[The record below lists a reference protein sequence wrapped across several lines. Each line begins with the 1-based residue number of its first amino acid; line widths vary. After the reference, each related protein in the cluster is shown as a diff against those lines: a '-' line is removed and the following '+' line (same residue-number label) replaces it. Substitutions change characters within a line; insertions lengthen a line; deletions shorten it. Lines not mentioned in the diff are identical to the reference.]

1 VIPITAVASGDRW
14 NQDMY
19 EIQFH
24 PADIRKQVRYYF
36 LSRIGFRWLI
46 AAMVAVAVVLT
57 AGTILAPLGIQ
68 SLLLSGQLHTLSQKH
83 SLEHEVLAER
93 MKGLERLEREVASAR
108 ALQRQMSLILG
119 APQSSE
125 GLGGYPEPETLALEV
140 PEAQLAVRRGL
151 KLDSDTRALLT
162 LADELASFAQSNEDL
177 AQAVPSI
184 CPLPIGTF
192 VLTSP
197 FGNRTSPF
205 TNTIDFHSGL
215 DLAAREGTPVL
226 SSGGGRVV
234 FAGRYP
240 LRRNVRWWRY
250 GNVVV
255 VAHGER
261 YLTIYAH
268 LQEISVRRGANLRR
282 GEELGTVGNT
292 GWSTSPH
299 LHYEV
304 RVRSE
309 ENNEP
314 VPVDPRIYI
323 LNYQWTGHEELLVQG
338 RYAPAPAFDPLPSR
352 MQGR

>member
-1 VIPITAVASGDRW
+1 
-14 NQDMY
+14 MY
-19 EIQFH
+19 EIQYH

-36 LSRIGFRWLI
+36 LSRKGFRLLVAG
-46 AAMVAVAVVLT
+46 AALVALVLAAGAV
-57 AGTILAPLGIQ
+57 LAPLGIR
-68 SLLLSGQLHTLSQKH
+68 SLLMTGRLHALSQH
-83 SLEHEVLAER
+83 NGLHREVLAER
-93 MKGLERLEREVASAR
+93 TRVLDRLEREVASAR

-119 APQSSE
+119 SPQDSE
-125 GLGGYPEPETLALEV
+125 GLGGYPEQPERNLQV
-140 PEAQLAVRRGL
+140 EAARVASERAL

-162 LADELASFAQSNEDL
+162 LADELASFARSNEDL
-177 AQAVPSI
+177 AEAVPSI
-184 CPLPIGTF
+184 CPLPVGTF

-205 TNTIDFHSGL
+205 TNTVDFHSGL

-226 SSGGGRVV
+226 ASGGGRVV

-255 VAHGER
+255 VAHGTR

-268 LQEISVRRGANLRR
+268 LNEITVRRGATLRR
-282 GEELGTVGNT
+282 GEEVGTVGNT

-304 RVRSE
+304 RFRKE
-309 ENNEP
+309 IDDEP
-314 VPVDPRIYI
+314 TPIDPRIYI
-323 LNYQWTGHEELLVQG
+323 LNYQWTGHEELLIQG
-338 RYAPAPAFDPLPSR
+338 RSAPIPAFDPLPSR
-352 MQGR
+352 MRGN

>member
-1 VIPITAVASGDRW
+1 
-14 NQDMY
+14 M
-19 EIQFH
+19 
-24 PADIRKQVRYYF
+24 
-36 LSRIGFRWLI
+36 
-46 AAMVAVAVVLT
+46 M
-57 AGTILAPLGIQ
+57 
-68 SLLLSGQLHTLSQKH
+68 TLN
-83 SLEHEVLAER
+83 
-93 MKGLERLEREVASAR
+93 RLEREVASAR

-119 APQSSE
+119 TPQGSD
-125 GLGGYPEPETLALEV
+125 GPGGYPEPPPGDLQV

-151 KLDSDTRALLT
+151 KLDSDTKALLT
-162 LADELASFAQSNEDL
+162 LADELASFARSNEDL
-177 AQAVPSI
+177 SQAVPSI
-184 CPLPIGTF
+184 CPLPVGSF

-215 DLAAREGTPVL
+215 DLAAREGTPIL
-226 SSGGGRVV
+226 AAGGGRVV

-255 VAHGER
+255 IAHGER

-268 LQEISVRRGANLRR
+268 LQEISVRRGANVRR
-282 GEELGTVGNT
+282 GEEIGTCGNT

-309 ENNEP
+309 EGDEP

-323 LNYQWTGHEELLVQG
+323 LNYQWTGHEELLV
-338 RYAPAPAFDPLPSR
+338 RARNAPAPAFDPLPSR
-352 MQGR
+352 MRGR

>member
-1 VIPITAVASGDRW
+1 
-14 NQDMY
+14 MY

-24 PADIRKQVRYYF
+24 PANIRKQVRYHF
-36 LSRIGFRWLI
+36 LSRKGFRWLV
-46 AAMVAVAVVLT
+46 AACAVLVLVLV
-57 AGTILAPLGIQ
+57 AGTFLAPFGVR
-68 SLLLSGQLHTLSQKH
+68 SLFLTGQLHSLSQQH
-83 SLEHEVLAER
+83 HLQHEILTQRR
-93 MKGLERLEREVASAR
+93 MALDRLEREVASAR

-119 APQSSE
+119 SPKGSE
-125 GLGGYPEPETLALEV
+125 GLGGYPEPETLDLEV
-140 PEAQLAVRRGL
+140 PEASLAVRRGL
-151 KLDSDTRALLT
+151 KLESDTKALLT

-177 AQAVPSI
+177 AQTVPSI
-184 CPLPIGTF
+184 CPLPVGTF

-205 TNTIDFHSGL
+205 TNTVDFHSGI

-226 SSGGGRVV
+226 CSGGGRVV

-255 VAHGER
+255 VAHREG

-268 LQEISVRRGANLRR
+268 LQEITVRRGADLRR

-304 RVRSE
+304 RVERESTG
-309 ENNEP
+309 EP
-314 VPVDPRIYI
+314 APVDPRIFI
-323 LNYQWTGHEELLVQG
+323 LNYQWTGHEALLVRG
-338 RYAPAPAFDPLPSR
+338 RTAPALSFDPLPSLVKVR
-352 MQGR
+352 

>member
-1 VIPITAVASGDRW
+1 
-14 NQDMY
+14 MY

-36 LSRIGFRWLI
+36 LGRKGFRRVI
-46 AAMVAVAVVLT
+46 ALGVVAVLVLA
-57 AGTILAPLGIQ
+57 AGLVLAPLGIQ
-68 SLLLSGQLHTLSQKH
+68 SLLLAGRLHALGQQHRMHL
-83 SLEHEVLAER
+83 EVLEQR
-93 MKGLERLEREVASAR
+93 TMTLNRLEREVASAR
-108 ALQRQMSLILG
+108 ALQQQMGLILG
-119 APQSSE
+119 APQGSE
-125 GLGGYPEPETLALEV
+125 GPGGYPEPPPGDLLV
-140 PEAQLAVRRGL
+140 PEAQLAVRRSL
-151 KLDSDTRALLT
+151 KLESDTKALLT
-162 LADELASFAQSNEDL
+162 LADELASFARSNEDL

-205 TNTIDFHSGL
+205 TNTLDFHSGI
-215 DLAAREGTPVL
+215 DLAAHEGTPVL
-226 SSGGGRVV
+226 AAGGGRVV

-255 VAHGER
+255 LAHGER
-261 YLTIYAH
+261 YLSIYAH
-268 LQEISVRRGANLRR
+268 LQEISVRRGATLRR

-304 RVRSE
+304 RMRGDGDE
-309 ENNEP
+309 EP

-323 LNYQWTGHEELLVQG
+323 LNYQWTGHEELLV
-338 RYAPAPAFDPLPSR
+338 RARSAPAPSFDPLPSR